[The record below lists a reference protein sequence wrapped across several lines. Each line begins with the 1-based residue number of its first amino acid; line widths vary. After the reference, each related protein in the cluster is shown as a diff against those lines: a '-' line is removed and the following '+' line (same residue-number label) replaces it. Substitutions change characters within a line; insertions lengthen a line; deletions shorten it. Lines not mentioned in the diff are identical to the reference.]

1 MGKYGIVCCS
11 DFIVTV
17 FTSPKISVKTLFNAM
32 FAMREQFAR
41 EDKTYEIL
49 RRVLIFGTDLY
60 TSLFI
65 HFVSLY

>member
-1 MGKYGIVCCS
+1 
-11 DFIVTV
+11 
-17 FTSPKISVKTLFNAM
+17 M

-65 HFVSLY
+65 HFVSLYWRG